1 MKRHTIWKLFAHA
14 AWLLLLCGLSSC
26 SKSDD
31 YRKYLEGGEKIY
43 TGKID
48 SVLVYSGRERVYVT
62 GLFMADP
69 KIVKLRAYW
78 NNGQDSIEVPVTRTA
93 GVDTLKLSIPVP
105 EGVHNFYFVTYD
117 ADENASL
124 KVFKTGISYGS
135 RYISGLINKP
145 FYTADYF
152 AGDQNT
158 TISWGGM
165 DLTSGA
171 TFTEIEYTNTQGELV
186 TQRDSI
192 GFTESTLR
200 NYMPGDPLRYR
211 TVFIPDTLSIDT
223 FYTNYASN
231 ISPRLAYLRNIDFP
245 FQRNTWDNARWGT
258 PAGWTVNTAAKNA
271 GPGNSTYGGYELR
284 NGVGVLSLEGGWG
297 LPGVVNG
304 KIYQTTNLQ
313 AGRYRITINAI
324 DRGSSGTVYF
334 AVSSGTSIPDQ
345 AGLASGTIAYV
356 NCSGNGAKSLE
367 FTLTEAT
374 QLTVGFVGNMP
385 NTGSYFKVQGNIVFE
400 VL

>member
-1 MKRHTIWKLFAHA
+1 MLLC
-14 AWLLLLCGLSSC
+14 LLLGALASC

-31 YRKYLEGGEKIY
+31 YKKYLENGEKIY

-78 NNGQDSIEVPVTRTA
+78 NNGADSVEVPITRTA
-93 GVDTLKLSIPVP
+93 NVDTLKLSIPVA
-105 EGVHNFYFVTYD
+105 EGVHNFYFVAFD
-117 ADENASL
+117 ADNNASL
-124 KVFKTGISYGS
+124 KVYKTGISYGP

-158 TISWGGM
+158 TISWGGI

-171 TFTEIEYTNTQGELV
+171 TFTEVEYTNTDGELI

-192 GFTESTLR
+192 GNSESTLKG
-200 NYMPGDPLRYR
+200 YLPGRPLRYR
-211 TVFIPDTLSIDT
+211 TIFVPDTLSIDT
-223 FYTNYASN
+223 FYTAYASN
-231 ISPRLAYLRNIDFP
+231 VLPRLAYLRNIEFP
-245 FQRNTWDNARWGT
+245 FQRSSWDGARWGI
-258 PAGWTVNTAAKNA
+258 PASWSTNAAVKNA
-271 GPGNSTYGGYELR
+271 GNNTYGGYELR
-284 NGVGVLSLEGGWG
+284 GGVGVLSFEGGWG
-297 LPGVVNG
+297 LPGVTNG

-313 AGRYRITINAI
+313 AGRYRITINAV
-324 DRGSSGTVYF
+324 DRGASGTVHF
-334 AVSSGTSIPDQ
+334 AVAEGLSLPDES
-345 AGLASGTIAYV
+345 ALAANTIAYK
-356 NCSGNGAKSLE
+356 NCAANGAHTLE
-367 FTLTEAT
+367 FTLTEAK
-374 QLTVGFVGNMP
+374 QVTVGFVGNMP
-385 NTGSYFKVQGNIVFE
+385 NTGSYFKVQGNITFQ